1 MCSFSTEQTDVTL
14 YMTAIASL
22 STLVKTPIVK
32 VLYLLSVLVNGS
44 LILLD
49 IYACI
54 WWSLFEQAFSGLSK
68 QGAGC

>member
-22 STLVKTPIVK
+22 STMVKTPIVK
-32 VLYLLSVLVNGS
+32 VPYLLSVLVNGS

-49 IYACI
+49 IYVYI
-54 WWSLFEQAFSGLSK
+54 WSLFEWAFSGLSK
-68 QGAGC
+68 QRAGC